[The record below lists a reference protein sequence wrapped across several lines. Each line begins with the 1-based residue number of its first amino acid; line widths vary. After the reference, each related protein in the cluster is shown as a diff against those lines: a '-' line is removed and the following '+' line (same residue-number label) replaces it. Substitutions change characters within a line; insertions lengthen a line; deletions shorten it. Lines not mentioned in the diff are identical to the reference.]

1 MILKM
6 TRGLICVSLLAII
19 CPAEAS
25 AGAYSH
31 FIESRTDILPANG
44 AKKVMLSA
52 PQNISGRIRIQSVEK
67 DVASVA
73 IEYEGRTS
81 DEAEFRRFLDLVEIN
96 IFRKGDKA
104 VVAVSTADNAPWEGS
119 DKSILLNMNFTLPE
133 KMAVEVEGRFY
144 SIEVLGSFQGLEIDN
159 DYGEVYAHQ
168 IKGPV
173 NIRTS
178 FKDVTLG
185 DVEGEVSILNNSGS
199 IEAFNINC
207 GSGKCRFETTVG
219 KIKLENIIGE
229 VEAITSYKPIILKG
243 VNAGGGM
250 ILATNNYGEI
260 RLDDVRGK
268 LEIKTNFSRI
278 QGDII
283 NLSPGNSMVSGGY
296 AEIELDR
303 IRLDNSDLSIS
314 NNFSDVRA
322 VFTGKTSAHFMLA
335 TDEGGG
341 IHIKGIPLKPVSVTR
356 NGFEGIVGEGESTLE
371 INIRGIGRI
380 DVLGNSGTAY

>member
-1 MILKM
+1 M
-6 TRGLICVSLLAII
+6 
-19 CPAEAS
+19 
-25 AGAYSH
+25 
-31 FIESRTDILPANG
+31 
-44 AKKVMLSA
+44 
-52 PQNISGRIRIQSVEK
+52 
-67 DVASVA
+67 
-73 IEYEGRTS
+73 
-81 DEAEFRRFLDLVEIN
+81 
-96 IFRKGDKA
+96 
-104 VVAVSTADNAPWEGS
+104 
-119 DKSILLNMNFTLPE
+119 
-133 KMAVEVEGRFY
+133 
-144 SIEVLGSFQGLEIDN
+144 
-159 DYGEVYAHQ
+159 
-168 IKGPV
+168 
-173 NIRTS
+173 
-178 FKDVTLG
+178 
-185 DVEGEVSILNNSGS
+185 NNSGS